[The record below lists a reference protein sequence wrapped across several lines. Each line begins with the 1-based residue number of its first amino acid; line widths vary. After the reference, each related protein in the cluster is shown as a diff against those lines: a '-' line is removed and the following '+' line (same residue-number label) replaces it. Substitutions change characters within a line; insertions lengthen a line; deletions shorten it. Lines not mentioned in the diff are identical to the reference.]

1 MINAKQLL
9 ADLQAQQKKLENDLR
24 QQTEALP
31 ELKAR
36 LEAEYA
42 AARDAGRTADTYG
55 TWRDHQV
62 TQSAVA
68 WVLAC
73 TFVRFAEDT
82 GLLPTPRLSGP
93 GDALRRARDAFG
105 EFVRQRP
112 TDHERHYLKSVF
124 DGLAEFPA
132 LTGLFGR
139 AHNPLFAIPPT
150 YEAARDLLA
159 FWQQTD
165 PDSGELRHDFS
176 DPELDTRFLGDLYQ
190 DLSEAA
196 RKRYALLQTP
206 EFVEAFILDRTLE
219 PAIRTFG
226 LDGIRLIDPTCG
238 SGHFLLGAFQRLLD
252 HWQRS
257 APGMDAR
264 ERVIKALAGVYGVD
278 LNPFAVA
285 IARFRLLVA
294 ALRASGIR
302 TLREAPG
309 WTFNVTTGD
318 SLLHGPR
325 FGEGELG
332 FEQTGIAAEY
342 RHVYAAEDHTDLH
355 RILGQRYHAVV
366 GNPPYIT
373 ASDSALNALYRERY
387 ETCHRKFSLGVPFTE
402 RFFQLAELGA
412 SVPAGFVGLI
422 TADSFMKREFG
433 KKLIE
438 EWFPRQDLTHLIH
451 TSGAYIPGHGTPTV
465 ILFGRNRKPVART
478 VRAVL
483 GIRGE
488 PSTPTNPA
496 QGLVWRSIVEL
507 TDRPGETNEYI
518 SVADMER
525 ERLGTHPWSLQG
537 GSTPDV
543 LDIVER
549 QPRKLGSITAVIG
562 VFGISAADELM
573 LAARQDFRRA
583 GIETSWIR
591 PLAVG
596 DEVRDWIN
604 SPTLCAFFP
613 YDQGKLLSI
622 ADAPEVLSWAWSTR
636 TTLGNRAT
644 FSKKTYFEEGRPW
657 WEWHQVSLDR
667 LQPPLTIIFSEV
679 ATHNHFVLDRG
690 GMVFNRTAPVIKL
703 PVGVGED
710 DHLGLLGVLNSSTA
724 CFWLRQKC
732 HNKGEGGGTRVEAG
746 NSALGNEDWKNHFA
760 FNSTRVAQFPL
771 CEYLPIDQ
779 ARLIDTLARDLHRH
793 RPAAL
798 VTQLPLARAELGA
811 HRAQAD
817 ALFARIV
824 VLQEELDWWSYRAYG
839 LLDDDLTF
847 DSEPPGIVPG
857 QRAFEIVLARRVAAG
872 EVETAWFARH
882 GSTPLTEVPTHWP
895 ADYRAL
901 VERRI
906 ALIESHPWVGLLERP
921 EYKRRWNQPG
931 WDELE
936 QAALRGWLLDRLEA
950 PRYWPEPALQRVA
963 DLAARAERDADFM
976 AVAALY
982 TGQPA
987 FDVTALVRAL
997 LADESVPA
1005 LKVLRYKP
1013 AGLRKRADWEH
1024 TWEQQRREDAIDAA
1038 VAAEHPRRDDED
1050 DAQWQARIKPEQ
1062 DRRKLAEVGRLPAPP
1077 KYTSAD
1083 FLKPAY
1089 WRLRGGLDVPKERCF
1104 TVPDPRAPGD
1114 WLYGWAGWNPAQRVR
1129 ALAGAWIDGLERSG
1143 ADPAQLLP
1151 LLVAI
1156 DEELPWVLQWHNAI
1170 DPDTDV
1176 RPGDYFRDWLAQQLN
1191 HHHWTRQTLADWQ
1204 PAAAPRRGRRS
1215 RSAS

>member
-1 MINAKQLL
+1 MINARQLL
-9 ADLQAQQKKLENDLR
+9 ADLQAQQRRLENDLR

-36 LEAEYA
+36 LQAEYK

-55 TWRDHQV
+55 VWRDHQV

-68 WVLAC
+68 WLLAC
-73 TFVRFAEDT
+73 TFVRFAEDN

-112 TDHERHYLKSVF
+112 TDHERHYLESVF

-176 DPELDTRFLGDLYQ
+176 DPGLDTRFLGDLYQ

-206 EFVEAFILDRTLE
+206 EFVEEFILDRTLE
-219 PAIRTFG
+219 PAIKTFG

-264 ERVIKALAGVYGVD
+264 ERVIKALAGVHGVD

-294 ALRASGIR
+294 ALQASGIR

-318 SLLHGPR
+318 SLLHGRR
-325 FGEGELG
+325 FDLLG
-332 FEQTGIAAEY
+332 ADDLSQRYPHA
-342 RHVYAAEDHTDLH
+342 YAAEDIDAIN

-373 ASDSALNALYRERY
+373 ASDSALNALYRKRY

-402 RFFQLAELGA
+402 RFFQLAETNGDT
-412 SVPAGFVGLI
+412 PAGYVGLI

-438 EWFPRQDLTHLIH
+438 DWFPRQDLTHLIH

-465 ILFGRNRKPVART
+465 ILFGRNRAPVAGT

-488 PSTPTNPA
+488 PSTPEDPA
-496 QGLVWRSIVEL
+496 QGLVWRSIVDL
-507 TDRPGETNEYI
+507 TDKPGEANEYI
-518 SVADMER
+518 SVSDMER
-525 ERLGTHPWSLQG
+525 ERLGNHPWSLQG
-537 GSTPDV
+537 GSTPEV
-543 LDIVER
+543 LDAINATATSRLSDHVTDIGFGAILGEDDAFMVSASRLDPRRHVKTRVLPLVE
-549 QPRKLGSITAVIG
+549 
-562 VFGISAADELM
+562 
-573 LAARQDFRRA
+573 
-583 GIETSWIR
+583 
-591 PLAVG
+591 G
-596 DEVRDWIN
+596 DIVRDWGL
-604 SPTLCAFFP
+604 SPVTEVIFP
-613 YDQGKLLSI
+613 YGPQIQLV
-622 ADAPEVLSWAWSTR
+622 PESDLGTVLWPLRTQLANRNDFGGRTYHDVGRAWWCYHQIPVDR
-636 TTLGNRAT
+636 NRI
-644 FSKKTYFEEGRPW
+644 
-657 WEWHQVSLDR
+657 
-667 LQPPLTIIFSEV
+667 PLTITFAEV

-690 GMVFNRTAPVIKL
+690 GKVFKQTAPVIKL
-703 PVGVGED
+703 PAGASED
-710 DHLGLLGVLNSSTA
+710 DHLGLLGLLNSATA
-724 CFWLRQKC
+724 CFWFQQVC
-732 HNKGEGGGTRVEAG
+732 HNKGGPGGGSTKDEKWHDFYQHAGTRVQE
-746 NSALGNEDWKNHFA
+746 
-760 FNSTRVAQFPL
+760 FPL
-771 CEYLPIDQ
+771 PELRPLELACQL
-779 ARLIDTLARDLHRH
+779 DTLARERETHF
-793 RPAAL
+793 PAAL
-798 VTQLPLARAELGA
+798 TARFPLSRAELDT

-817 ALFARIV
+817 ALFARMV
-824 VLQEELDWWSYRAYG
+824 ALQDELDWWSYRAYG
-839 LLDDDLTF
+839 LLEEDLCLPG
-847 DSEPPGIVPG
+847 DPPGIALG
-857 QRAFEIVLARRVAAG
+857 ERAFEIVLARRIAAG
-872 EVETAWFARH
+872 EVETKWFERH
-882 GSTPLTEVPTHWP
+882 GSTPITEVPADWP

-906 ALIESHPWVGLLERP
+906 ALIESHPWIGLLERP
-921 EYKRRWNQPG
+921 ECKRRWNQPG
-931 WDELE
+931 WQELE
-936 QAALRGWLLDRLEA
+936 QAALRGWLLDRLETPA
-950 PRYWPEPALQRVA
+950 WWPEPALQRIG

-987 FDVTALVRAL
+987 FDLAAL
-997 LADESVPA
+997 LRDLLDGESVPA

-1024 TWEQQRREDAIDAA
+1024 TWDQQRREDAIDAA
-1038 VAAEHPRRDDED
+1038 VAAKHPRLDGEDE
-1050 DAQWQARIKPEQ
+1050 AQWQARIKPEQ
-1062 DRRKLAEVGRLPAPP
+1062 DKRKLAEVGRLPAPP

-1104 TVPDPRAPGD
+1104 TVPDPQAPGD

-1129 ALAGAWIDGLERSG
+1129 ALAGAWIDGEERSG

-1151 LLVAI
+1151 LLIAL

-1170 DPDTDV
+1170 DPETDV

-1191 HHHWTRQTLADWQ
+1191 RHHWTRQTLAEWQ
-1204 PAAAPRRGRRS
+1204 PPAAARRGRRP
-1215 RSAS
+1215 RAAS

>member
-36 LEAEYA
+36 LQAEYT
-42 AARDAGRTADTYG
+42 AARDAGRTADTFG

-68 WVLAC
+68 WLLAC
-73 TFVRFAEDT
+73 TFVRFAEDN

-93 GDALRRARDAFG
+93 GDALRRARDAYS
-105 EFVRQRP
+105 EFVRRNP
-112 TDHERHYLKSVF
+112 TENQRHYLESVF

-190 DLSEAA
+190 HLSEAA

-206 EFVEAFILDRTLE
+206 EFVEEFILDRTLE

-264 ERVIKALAGVYGVD
+264 ERVIKALSGVYGVD

-294 ALRASGIR
+294 ALQASGIR

-309 WTFNVTTGD
+309 WAFNLTTGD

-325 FGEGELG
+325 LGEGELG

-342 RHVYAAEDHTDLH
+342 AHVYAAEDHAELH

-387 ETCHRKFSLGVPFTE
+387 QTCHRKFSLGVPFTE
-402 RFFQLAELGA
+402 RFFQLAETNGDT
-412 SVPAGFVGLI
+412 PAGFVGLI

-438 EWFPRQDLTHLIH
+438 DWFPRQDLTHLIH

-465 ILFGRNRKPVART
+465 ILFGRNRAPVADT

-488 PSTPTNPA
+488 PSTPADPA
-496 QGLVWRSIVEL
+496 HGLVWRSIVEL
-507 TDRPGETNEYI
+507 TDRPGESNEYI
-518 SVADMER
+518 SVSDMER
-525 ERLGTHPWSLQG
+525 DRLGKHPWSLQG
-537 GSTPDV
+537 GSTPEV
-543 LDIVER
+543 LDAINGAATSKLADRVTDTGFGAILGEDDAFMVSESRSDPRRQVGTRVLPLVE
-549 QPRKLGSITAVIG
+549 
-562 VFGISAADELM
+562 
-573 LAARQDFRRA
+573 
-583 GIETSWIR
+583 
-591 PLAVG
+591 G
-596 DEVRDWIN
+596 DIVRDWGL
-604 SPTLCAFFP
+604 SPVTEVIFP
-613 YDQGKLLSI
+613 YDPQIQLV
-622 ADAPEVLSWAWSTR
+622 PESD
-636 TTLGNRAT
+636 LGNVLWPLRTQLANRNDFGGRTYQDAGRAYW
-644 FSKKTYFEEGRPW
+644 SY
-657 WEWHQVSLDR
+657 HQIPVDR
-667 LQPPLTIIFSEV
+667 NRIPLTITFAFV

-690 GMVFNRTAPVIKL
+690 GKVFNRSAPVIKL
-703 PVGVGED
+703 PAGASED
-710 DHLGLLGVLNSSTA
+710 DHLGLLGLLNSATA
-724 CFWLRQKC
+724 CFWMQQVF
-732 HNKGEGGGTRVEAG
+732 HNKGGPGGG
-746 NSALGNEDWKNHFA
+746 
-760 FNSTRVAQFPL
+760 STKDEKWHDFYEHSGTQLSNFPL
-771 CEYLPIDQ
+771 TRERPLEL
-779 ARLIDTLARDLHRH
+779 ARLLDTLARERESLL
-793 RPAAL
+793 PAAL
-798 VTQLPLARAELGA
+798 ATGLPLSRADLDAR
-811 HRAQAD
+811 RAQAD
-817 ALFARIV
+817 ALFARMV
-824 VLQEELDWWSYRAYG
+824 ALQDELDWWSYRAYG
-839 LLDDDLTF
+839 LLNDDLTF
-847 DSEPPGIVPG
+847 VGEPPGIVPG
-857 QRAFEIVLARRVAAG
+857 QRAFEIVLARRIAGG
-872 EVETAWFARH
+872 EVETKWFERH
-882 GSTPLTEVPTHWP
+882 GSTPITEVP
-895 ADYRAL
+895 ADWTAEYRAL

-906 ALIESHPWVGLLERP
+906 ALIESHPWIGLLERP

-936 QAALRGWLLDRLEA
+936 QAALHGWLLDRLEA

-987 FDVTALVRAL
+987 FEVTALVRAL

-1089 WRLRGGLDVPKERCF
+1089 WRLRGGLDVPRERCF
-1104 TVPDPRAPGD
+1104 TVPDPQAPGD

-1191 HHHWTRQTLADWQ
+1191 HHHWTRQTLAEWQ
-1204 PAAAPRRGRRS
+1204 PPTPPRRARRRS
-1215 RSAS
+1215 AG

>member
-1 MINAKQLL
+1 MINARQLL
-9 ADLQAQQKKLENDLR
+9 ADLQAQQRRLENDLR

-31 ELKAR
+31 ELKQR
-36 LEAEYA
+36 LQAEYK
-42 AARDAGRTADTYG
+42 AARDAGRTADTFNV
-55 TWRDHQV
+55 WRDHQV

-112 TDHERHYLKSVF
+112 TDHERHYLESVF

-150 YEAARDLLA
+150 FEAARDLLA

-165 PDSGELRHDFS
+165 PDTGALRHDFS

-206 EFVEAFILDRTLE
+206 EFVEEFILDRTLE

-226 LDGIRLIDPTCG
+226 LEGIRLIDPTCG
-238 SGHFLLGAFQRLLD
+238 SGHFLLGAFQRLLG

-264 ERVIKALAGVYGVD
+264 ERVIRALAGVYGVD

-294 ALRASGIR
+294 ALQASGIR

-309 WTFNVTTGD
+309 WAFNLTTGD
-318 SLLHGPR
+318 SLLHGRR
-325 FGEGELG
+325 FDLLG
-332 FEQTGIAAEY
+332 ADDLSQRYPHA
-342 RHVYAAEDHTDLH
+342 YAAEDIDAIN

-402 RFFQLAELGA
+402 RFFQLAETNGDA
-412 SVPAGFVGLI
+412 PAGYVGLI

-438 EWFPRQDLTHLIH
+438 DWFPRQDLTHLIH

-465 ILFGRNRKPVART
+465 ILLGRNRAPVAGT

-488 PSTPTNPA
+488 PSTPEDPA

-507 TDRPGETNEYI
+507 TDRPGASNDYI
-518 SVADMER
+518 SVSDMDR
-525 ERLGTHPWSLQG
+525 DRLGKHPWSLQG
-537 GSTPDV
+537 GDAPAI
-543 LDIVER
+543 LDALIRTSVMTLE
-549 QPRKLGSITAVIG
+549 KVVDSVGITAFTLEDDAYLLDG
-562 VFGISAADELM
+562 SY
-573 LAARQDFRRA
+573 LARRA
-583 GIETSWIR
+583 ISEKESR
-591 PLAVG
+591 PLVEG
-596 DEVRDWIN
+596 DRLRDW
-604 SPTLCAFFP
+604 SFSTSTLTLFP
-613 YDQGKLLSI
+613 YDSSLNHAPPVGATFQHFWPFRSNLSSNKMFGGRTKVECGLHWTEFGRLTAGKL
-622 ADAPEVLSWAWSTR
+622 R
-636 TTLGNRAT
+636 T
-644 FSKKTYFEEGRPW
+644 
-657 WEWHQVSLDR
+657 
-667 LQPPLTIIFSEV
+667 PLTITFAEV

-690 GMVFNRTAPVIKL
+690 GKVFNRTAPVIKL
-703 PVGVGED
+703 SAGASED
-710 DHLGLLGVLNSSTA
+710 DHLGLLGLLNSSTA
-724 CFWLRQKC
+724 CFWLKQVC
-732 HNKGEGGGTRVEAG
+732 HNKGSTVDARGARQTTVEFENFYQLA
-746 NSALGNEDWKNHFA
+746 
-760 FNSTRVAQFPL
+760 STRVQEFPL
-771 CEYLPIDQ
+771 VEPRPLELTRQ
-779 ARLIDTLARDLHRH
+779 LETLGSERESHL
-793 RPAAL
+793 PAAL
-798 VTQLPLARAELGA
+798 TARLPLSRAELDA

-817 ALFARIV
+817 ALFARMV
-824 VLQEELDWWSYRAYG
+824 ALQDELDWWSYRAYG

-847 DSEPPGIVPG
+847 AGEPPGIAPG
-857 QRAFEIVLARRVAAG
+857 ERAFEIVLARRIAAG
-872 EVETAWFARH
+872 EIETRWFERH
-882 GSTPLTEVPTHWP
+882 GSTPITEVPSHWP

-906 ALIESHPWVGLLERP
+906 ALIESHPWIGLLERP

-931 WDELE
+931 WRELE
-936 QAALRGWLLDRLEA
+936 QAALRGWLLDRLET
-950 PRYWPEPALQRVA
+950 PRYWPEPALQRIGE
-963 DLAARAERDADFM
+963 LAARAERDADFM

-987 FDVTALVRAL
+987 FDLAAL
-997 LADESVPA
+997 LRDLLDAESVPA
-1005 LKVLRYKP
+1005 LNVLRYKP

-1024 TWEQQRREDAIDAA
+1024 TWDQQRREDAIDAA
-1038 VAAEHPRRDDED
+1038 VAAEHPRRDGEDE
-1050 DAQWQARIKPEQ
+1050 AQWQARIKPEQ
-1062 DRRKLAEVGRLPAPP
+1062 ARRKLAEIGRLPAPP

-1104 TVPDPRAPGD
+1104 TVPDPQAPGD

-1129 ALAGAWIDGLERSG
+1129 ALAGAWIDGEERSG

-1156 DEELPWVLQWHNAI
+1156 DEELPWVLQWHNDI

-1191 HHHWTRQTLADWQ
+1191 RHHWTRQTLAEWQ
-1204 PAAAPRRGRRS
+1204 PPAAPRRGRRAPS
-1215 RSAS
+1215 TS

>member
-1 MINAKQLL
+1 MINARQLL
-9 ADLQAQQKKLENDLR
+9 ADLQAQQRRLENDLR

-31 ELKAR
+31 ELKQR
-36 LEAEYA
+36 LQAEYEA
-42 AARDAGRTADTYG
+42 ALDAGRTADTYG
-55 TWRDHQV
+55 IWRDHQV

-112 TDHERHYLKSVF
+112 TDHERHYLESVF

-165 PDSGELRHDFS
+165 PDTGALRHDFS
-176 DPELDTRFLGDLYQ
+176 DPDLDTRFLGDLYQ

-206 EFVEAFILDRTLE
+206 EFVEEFILDRTLE
-219 PAIRTFG
+219 PAIKAFG

-294 ALRASGIR
+294 AMQASGIR

-309 WTFNVTTGD
+309 WAFNLTAGD
-318 SLLHGPR
+318 SLLHGRR
-325 FGEGELG
+325 FDLLG
-332 FEQTGIAAEY
+332 ADDLAQRYPHA
-342 RHVYAAEDHTDLH
+342 YAAEDLDEVN

-373 ASDSALNALYRERY
+373 ASDSALNQLYRERY

-402 RFFQLAELGA
+402 RFFQLAETNGDA
-412 SVPAGFVGLI
+412 PAGYVGLI

-438 EWFPRQDLTHLIH
+438 DWFPRQDLTHLIH

-465 ILFGRNRKPVART
+465 ILFGRNRAPVAST

-488 PSTPTNPA
+488 PSTPEDPA

-507 TDRPGETNEYI
+507 TDRPGASNEYI

-525 ERLGTHPWSLQG
+525 ERLGKHPWSLQG
-537 GSTPDV
+537 GSTPGV
-543 LDIVER
+543 LLAIDENCAAR
-549 QPRKLGSITAVIG
+549 LSSISKSIG
-562 VFGISAADELM
+562 VSALTGEDDVFVVPNHIWRRSFTELEHRAFVEGDVIRDWNIASE
-573 LAARQDFRRA
+573 LAALFPLDLEVVESAPSFFQHVWNYRALLRTNIFFSRTREERGLRWWDFTYWSEEKLA
-583 GIETSWIR
+583 GS
-591 PLAVG
+591 
-596 DEVRDWIN
+596 
-604 SPTLCAFFP
+604 
-613 YDQGKLLSI
+613 SI
-622 ADAPEVLSWAWSTR
+622 AFA
-636 TTLGNRAT
+636 
-644 FSKKTYFEEGRPW
+644 
-657 WEWHQVSLDR
+657 
-667 LQPPLTIIFSEV
+667 EV

-690 GMVFNRTAPVIKL
+690 GKVFNRTAPVIKL
-703 PVGVGED
+703 PAGASED
-710 DHLGLLGVLNSSTA
+710 DHLGLLGLLNSSTA
-724 CFWLRQKC
+724 CFWLRQNC
-732 HNKGEGGGTRVEAG
+732 FGKGGDHVGTDGARVVKTAWE
-746 NSALGNEDWKNHFA
+746 ERFA
-760 FNSTRVAQFPL
+760 FNATRIEEFPIL
-771 CEYLPIDQ
+771 EQRPLELTRQ
-779 ARLIDTLARDLHRH
+779 LDTLARERETHL
-793 RPAAL
+793 PAAL
-798 VTQLPLARAELGA
+798 TARLPLSRAELDA

-817 ALFARIV
+817 ALFARMV
-824 VLQEELDWWSYRAYG
+824 ALQDELDWWSYRAYG
-839 LLDDDLTF
+839 LLDADLTF
-847 DSEPPGIVPG
+847 ASEPPGIVPG
-857 QRAFEIVLARRVAAG
+857 QRAFEIVLARRLKAG
-872 EVETAWFARH
+872 EVETKWFERH
-882 GSTPLTEVPTHWP
+882 GSTPISESPADWP

-906 ALIESHPWVGLLERP
+906 ALIESHPWIGLLERP
-921 EYKRRWNQPG
+921 EYKRRWNQSG
-931 WDELE
+931 WRELE
-936 QAALRGWLLDRLEA
+936 QAALRGWLLDRLET
-950 PRYWPEPALQRVA
+950 PRYWPEPALQRIG

-976 AVAALY
+976 AVAALL

-987 FDVTALVRAL
+987 FDLAAL
-997 LADESVPA
+997 LRDLLDAESVPA

-1024 TWEQQRREDAIDAA
+1024 TWDQQRREDAIDAA
-1038 VAAEHPRRDDED
+1038 VAAEHPRLDGEDE
-1050 DAQWQARIKPEQ
+1050 AQWQARIKPEQ
-1062 DRRKLAEVGRLPAPP
+1062 DQRRLAEVGRLPAPP

-1083 FLKPAY
+1083 FLKPVY

-1104 TVPDPRAPGD
+1104 TVPDPQAPGD

-1129 ALAGAWIDGLERSG
+1129 ALAGAWIDGEERSG

-1151 LLVAI
+1151 LLIAL

-1191 HHHWTRQTLADWQ
+1191 RHHWTRQTLAEWQ
-1204 PAAAPRRGRRS
+1204 PPAAARRGRPPRA
-1215 RSAS
+1215 AS

>member
-1 MINAKQLL
+1 VINARQLL
-9 ADLQAQQKKLENDLR
+9 ADLQAQQRRLENDLR

-36 LEAEYA
+36 LEAEYK

-112 TDHERHYLKSVF
+112 TDHERHYLESVF

-150 YEAARDLLA
+150 FEAARDLIA

-165 PDSGELRHDFS
+165 PDTGALRHDFS

-206 EFVEAFILDRTLE
+206 EFVEEFILDRTLE

-294 ALRASGIR
+294 ALQASGIR

-309 WTFNVTTGD
+309 WAFNLTTGD
-318 SLLHGPR
+318 SLLHGRR
-325 FGEGELG
+325 FDLLG
-332 FEQTGIAAEY
+332 ADDLSNRYPHA
-342 RHVYAAEDHTDLH
+342 YAAEDIEAIN

-387 ETCHRKFSLGVPFTE
+387 ETCHRQFSLGVPFTE
-402 RFFQLAELGA
+402 RFFQLAEPSGDA
-412 SVPAGFVGLI
+412 PAGYVGLI

-438 EWFPRQDLTHLIH
+438 DWFPRQDLTHLIH

-465 ILFGRNRKPVART
+465 ILFGRNRSPVAAT

-488 PSTPTNPA
+488 PSTPDDPA

-507 TDRPGETNEYI
+507 SDRPGASNEYI

-525 ERLGTHPWSLQG
+525 ERLGQHPWSLQG
-537 GSTPDV
+537 GNAPDV
-543 LDIVER
+543 LQAINGSKKIGLEDVATEIGFGAVTREDDAYLLSLPVARRIGIDAGHLRPLVAGDEIRDWLINDPTISLWPYSSETLDAEADDATVQFLWRFRPQLSSRVAYGHSQLER
-549 QPRKLGSITAVIG
+549 GLAWFEYSMFFKERYRRPLSIT
-562 VFGISAADELM
+562 F
-573 LAARQDFRRA
+573 
-583 GIETSWIR
+583 
-591 PLAVG
+591 
-596 DEVRDWIN
+596 
-604 SPTLCAFFP
+604 AF
-613 YDQGKLLSI
+613 
-622 ADAPEVLSWAWSTR
+622 
-636 TTLGNRAT
+636 
-644 FSKKTYFEEGRPW
+644 
-657 WEWHQVSLDR
+657 
-667 LQPPLTIIFSEV
+667 V

-690 GMVFNRTAPVIKL
+690 GKVFKQSAPVIKL
-703 PVGVGED
+703 PAGASED
-710 DHLGLLGVLNSSTA
+710 DHLGLLGLLNSATA
-724 CFWLRQKC
+724 CFWMKQVF
-732 HNKGEGGGTRVEAG
+732 HNKGSTVDARGARQTTVEFENFYEHTGTG
-746 NSALGNEDWKNHFA
+746 LLS
-760 FNSTRVAQFPL
+760 FPL
-771 CEYLPIDQ
+771 PEKRPTHLS
-779 ARLIDTLARDLHRH
+779 RLLDTLARERESHL
-793 RPAAL
+793 PAAL
-798 VTQLPLARAELGA
+798 AARLPLSRAQLDA

-824 VLQEELDWWSYRAYG
+824 ALQDELDWWSYRAYG

-847 DSEPPGIVPG
+847 ASEPPGIIPG
-857 QRAFEIVLARRVAAG
+857 QRAFEIVLARRIAAG
-872 EVETAWFARH
+872 EVESRWFERH
-882 GSTPLTEVPTHWP
+882 GSTPITEVPSHWP

-906 ALIESHPWVGLLERP
+906 ALIGSHPWIGLLERP
-921 EYKRRWNQPG
+921 EYKRRWNQPV
-931 WDELE
+931 WAELE
-936 QAALRGWLLDRLEA
+936 QAALRSWLLDRLET
-950 PRYWPEPALQRVA
+950 PRYWPEPALQRIGE
-963 DLAARAERDADFM
+963 LAARAERDADFM
-976 AVAALY
+976 AVAALL

-987 FDVTALVRAL
+987 FDLAAL
-997 LADESVPA
+997 LRDLLDGESVPA

-1024 TWEQQRREDAIDAA
+1024 TWDQQRREDAIDAA

-1050 DAQWQARIKPEQ
+1050 EAQWQARIEPEQ
-1062 DRRKLAEVGRLPAPP
+1062 AKRKQAEIGRLPAPP

-1083 FLKPAY
+1083 FLKPVY

-1104 TVPDPRAPGD
+1104 TVPDPQAPGD

-1129 ALAGAWIDGLERSG
+1129 ALAGAWIDGEERSG

-1151 LLVAI
+1151 LLIAL

-1191 HHHWTRQTLADWQ
+1191 RHHWTRQTLAEWQ
-1204 PAAAPRRGRRS
+1204 PPATARRGRRP
-1215 RSAS
+1215 RAAS

>member
-1 MINAKQLL
+1 MINARQLL
-9 ADLQAQQKKLENDLR
+9 TDLQSQQKKLENDLR
-24 QQTEALP
+24 QQIENLP
-31 ELKAR
+31 ELKDR
-36 LEAEYA
+36 LQAEYTN
-42 AARDAGRTADTYG
+42 ARDAGRTADTWG
-55 TWRDHQV
+55 TWRDQQV

-73 TFVRFAEDT
+73 TFVRFSEDT

-112 TDHERHYLKSVF
+112 TDHERHYLEAVF

-139 AHNPLFAIPPT
+139 AHNPLFAMPPS

-165 PDSGELRHDFS
+165 PDSGALRHDFS
-176 DPELDTRFLGDLYQ
+176 DPDLDTRFLGDLYQ

-206 EFVEAFILDRTLE
+206 EFVEEFILDRTLE

-238 SGHFLLGAFQRLLD
+238 SGHFVLGAFQRLLD

-257 APGMDAR
+257 APGLDAR
-264 ERVIKALAGVYGVD
+264 ERVMKALEGVYGVD

-294 ALRASGIR
+294 ALQASGIR

-309 WTFNVTTGD
+309 WAFNLTTGD
-318 SLLHGPR
+318 SLLHGRR
-325 FGEGELG
+325 FDLLG
-332 FEQTGIAAEY
+332 ADDLSQRYPHA
-342 RHVYAAEDHTDLH
+342 YAAEDLDEVN

-402 RFFQLAELGA
+402 RFFQLAEPDGDA
-412 SVPAGFVGLI
+412 PAGYVGLI

-438 EWFPRQDLTHLIH
+438 DWFPRQDLTHLIH

-465 ILFGRNRKPVART
+465 ILFGRNRAPVAAT

-488 PSTPTNPA
+488 PSAPADPA

-507 TDRPGETNEYI
+507 TDRPSASNDYI
-518 SVADMER
+518 SVSDMER
-525 ERLGTHPWSLQG
+525 ARLGKHPWSLQG
-537 GSTPDV
+537 GAAPSVLQCIDAASTSKLAKHVAEIGFMAITGEDEAY
-543 LDIVER
+543 L
-549 QPRKLGSITAVIG
+549 LGSSWKPCRKKA
-562 VFGISAADELM
+562 FG
-573 LAARQDFRRA
+573 
-583 GIETSWIR
+583 T
-591 PLAVG
+591 G
-596 DEVRDWIN
+596 DVVRDWNVLAAESIR
-604 SPTLCAFFP
+604 FP
-613 YDQGKLLSI
+613 YREEAKAVEFDYDEFKAGLPHYWRFRTNLKNRLMFGKL
-622 ADAPEVLSWAWSTR
+622 PEESGLHWAEYR
-636 TTLGNRAT
+636 FFAT
-644 FSKKTYFEEGRPW
+644 ERY
-657 WEWHQVSLDR
+657 VSQFLI
-667 LQPPLTIIFSEV
+667 TFAEV

-690 GMVFNRTAPVIKL
+690 GKVFKQTAPVIKL
-703 PVGVGED
+703 PAEASED
-710 DHLGLLGVLNSSTA
+710 EHLGLLGLLNSATA
-724 CFWLRQKC
+724 CFWLKQVC
-732 HNKGEGGGTRVEAG
+732 HNKGSTVDARGARQTTVEFENFYQLA
-746 NSALGNEDWKNHFA
+746 
-760 FNSTRVAQFPL
+760 STRVQEFPL
-771 CEYLPIDQ
+771 PNERPLALTRQ
-779 ARLIDTLARDLHRH
+779 LDTLVRERESHL
-793 RPAAL
+793 PAAL
-798 VTQLPLARAELGA
+798 IMQLPLSRAELDA

-817 ALFARIV
+817 TLSARMVAL
-824 VLQEELDWWSYRAYG
+824 QDELDWWSYRAYG

-847 DSEPPGIVPG
+847 SGEPPDIALGE
-857 QRAFEIVLARRVAAG
+857 RAFEIVLARRIAAG
-872 EVETAWFARH
+872 EVETQWFERH
-882 GSTPLTEVPTHWP
+882 GTTPITELPAHWP

-906 ALIESHPWVGLLERP
+906 ALVESHPWIGLLERP

-931 WDELE
+931 WSELE
-936 QAALRGWLLDRLEA
+936 QDALRGWLLDRLETPA
-950 PRYWPEPALQRVA
+950 YWPELALQRIGE
-963 DLAARAERDADFM
+963 LAARAERDADFM

-987 FDVTALVRAL
+987 FDVAALLRDL

-1013 AGLRKRADWEH
+1013 PGLRKRADWEH
-1024 TWEQQRREDAIDAA
+1024 TWDQQRREDAIDAA
-1038 VAAEHPRRDDED
+1038 VGAEHPREEGEDEV
-1050 DAQWQARIKPEQ
+1050 QWQARIKPEQ
-1062 DRRKLAEVGRLPAPP
+1062 DRRKLEEIGRLPAPP
-1077 KYTSAD
+1077 KYISAD
-1083 FLKPAY
+1083 FLKSTY

-1104 TVPDPRAPGD
+1104 SVPDPQAPGD

-1129 ALAGAWIDGLERSG
+1129 ALAGAWIDGIEHSG
-1143 ADPAQLLP
+1143 ADPAQLLS
-1151 LLVAI
+1151 LLVAL
-1156 DEELPWVLQWHNAI
+1156 DEELPWVLQWHNAL
-1170 DPDTDV
+1170 DPDSDV
-1176 RPGDYFRDWLAQQLN
+1176 RSGDYFQQWLHEQLN
-1191 HHHWTRQTLADWQ
+1191 RHHWTRQTLADWQ
-1204 PAAAPRRGRRS
+1204 PPVAARRGRRPQA
-1215 RSAS
+1215 AS

>member
-1 MINAKQLL
+1 MINARQLL
-9 ADLQAQQKKLENDLR
+9 TDLQAQQKKLENDLR
-24 QQTEALP
+24 QQAEALP

-36 LEAEYA
+36 LEAEYK
-42 AARDAGRTADTYG
+42 AARDAGRTADTFNI
-55 TWRDHQV
+55 WREHQV

-112 TDHERHYLKSVF
+112 TDHERHYLESVF

-139 AHNPLFAIPPT
+139 AHNPLFAMPPSF
-150 YEAARDLLA
+150 EAARDLLA

-165 PDSGELRHDFS
+165 PDTGALRHDFS
-176 DPELDTRFLGDLYQ
+176 DPDLDTRFLGDLYQ

-206 EFVEAFILDRTLE
+206 EFVEEFILDRTLE
-219 PAIRTFG
+219 PAIRSFG

-238 SGHFLLGAFQRLLD
+238 SGHFLLGAFQRLLA

-257 APGMDAR
+257 APGLDAR

-294 ALRASGIR
+294 ALQASGIR

-318 SLLHGPR
+318 SLLHGRR
-325 FGEGELG
+325 FDLLG
-332 FEQTGIAAEY
+332 ADDLAQRYPHA
-342 RHVYAAEDHTDLH
+342 YAAEDIDAIN

-402 RFFQLAELGA
+402 RFFQLAETNGDT
-412 SVPAGFVGLI
+412 PAGYVGLI

-433 KKLIE
+433 KHLIE
-438 EWFPRQDLTHLIH
+438 DWFPRQDLTHLIH

-465 ILFGRNRKPVART
+465 ILLGRNRAPVAST

-488 PSTPTNPA
+488 PSTPEDPA

-507 TDRPGETNEYI
+507 TDRPGASNEYI
-518 SVADMER
+518 SVTDMDR
-525 ERLGTHPWSLQG
+525 ARLGTHPWSLQG
-537 GSTPDV
+537 G
-543 LDIVER
+543 
-549 QPRKLGSITAVIG
+549 G
-562 VFGISAADELM
+562 
-573 LAARQDFRRA
+573 
-583 GIETSWIR
+583 
-591 PLAVG
+591 
-596 DEVRDWIN
+596 
-604 SPTLCAFFP
+604 
-613 YDQGKLLSI
+613 
-622 ADAPEVLSWAWSTR
+622 APEVLAAIEATANAKLSASIDVIGR
-636 TTLGNRAT
+636 TTHTGEDDVFYMPPHMAQRFPSAHQFVDLVVGEDIRDWLIQPKDVALLPYDIETAEHLSELPLEVAIHMWFYRASLKNRRDFGQFIEERGLAWHEHSMFFPERFRRKLGIA
-644 FSKKTYFEEGRPW
+644 FAF
-657 WEWHQVSLDR
+657 
-667 LQPPLTIIFSEV
+667 V

-690 GMVFNRTAPVIKL
+690 GKVFKQTAPVIKL
-703 PVGVGED
+703 PAGASED
-710 DHLGLLGVLNSSTA
+710 EHLGLLGLLNSATA
-724 CFWLRQKC
+724 CFWMKQRFF
-732 HNKGEGGGTRVEAG
+732 NKGDSTDSKGARVTGDPAFDTYEFSGTGVGGLPLAEA
-746 NSALGNEDWKNHFA
+746 
-760 FNSTRVAQFPL
+760 RPL
-771 CEYLPIDQ
+771 EL
-779 ARLIDTLARDLHRH
+779 ARQLDTLARERESHL
-793 RPAAL
+793 PASLTAR
-798 VTQLPLARAELGA
+798 LPLSRAELDA
-811 HRAQAD
+811 QRAQAD
-817 ALFARIV
+817 ALFARMV
-824 VLQEELDWWSYRAYG
+824 ALQDELDWWSYRAYG
-839 LLDDDLTF
+839 LLDHELTSA
-847 DSEPPGIVPG
+847 SEPPGIVPG
-857 QRAFEIVLARRVAAG
+857 QRAFEIVLARRIAAG
-872 EVETAWFARH
+872 ETESTWFARH
-882 GSTPLTEVPTHWP
+882 GSTPITEAPADWP

-906 ALIESHPWVGLLERP
+906 ALIESHPWISLLERP

-931 WDELE
+931 WHELE
-936 QAALRGWLLDRLEA
+936 QAALRGWLLDRLETPA
-950 PRYWPEPALQRVA
+950 YWPEPALQRVA
-963 DLAARAERDADFM
+963 DLADHAGRDADFM

-987 FDVTALVRAL
+987 FDLTALLREL

-1024 TWEQQRREDAIDAA
+1024 TWDQQRREDAIDAA
-1038 VAAEHPRRDDED
+1038 VAAEHPRYDGEDE
-1050 DAQWQARIKPEQ
+1050 AQWQARIKPEQ
-1062 DRRKLAEVGRLPAPP
+1062 DQRKLAEIGRLPAPP

-1083 FLKPAY
+1083 FLKPGY

-1104 TVPDPRAPGD
+1104 TVPDPQSPGD

-1129 ALAGAWIDGLERSG
+1129 ALAGAWIDGEERSG

-1151 LLVAI
+1151 LLIAL

-1176 RPGDYFRDWLAQQLN
+1176 RPGDYFQSWLTDQLN
-1191 HHHWTRQTLADWQ
+1191 RHRWTRQTLAEWR
-1204 PAAAPRRGRRS
+1204 PAATARRGRRP
-1215 RSAS
+1215 RA

>member
-1 MINAKQLL
+1 VINAKQLL

-42 AARDAGRTADTYG
+42 AAREAGRTADTYG

-112 TDHERHYLKSVF
+112 TDHERHYLESVF

-165 PDSGELRHDFS
+165 PDSGQLRHDFS

-219 PAIRTFG
+219 PAIRTIG

-325 FGEGELG
+325 FDLLG
-332 FEQTGIAAEY
+332 ADDLSQRYPHA
-342 RHVYAAEDHTDLH
+342 YAAEDIDAIN

-402 RFFQLAELGA
+402 RFFQLAETNGDT
-412 SVPAGFVGLI
+412 PAGFVGLI

-438 EWFPRQDLTHLIH
+438 DWFPRQDLTHLIH

-465 ILFGRNRKPVART
+465 ILFGRNRAPVADT

-488 PSTPTNPA
+488 PSTPADPA

-507 TDRPGETNEYI
+507 TDRPGESNEYI
-518 SVADMER
+518 SVSDMER
-525 ERLGTHPWSLQG
+525 DRLGKHPWSLQG
-537 GSTPDV
+537 GSTPEV
-543 LDIVER
+543 LDAINGAATTKLSDHVTDTGFGAILGEDDAFMVSESRSDRRRQVGTRVLPLVE
-549 QPRKLGSITAVIG
+549 
-562 VFGISAADELM
+562 
-573 LAARQDFRRA
+573 
-583 GIETSWIR
+583 
-591 PLAVG
+591 G
-596 DEVRDWIN
+596 DIVRDWGL
-604 SPTLCAFFP
+604 SPVTEVIFP
-613 YDQGKLLSI
+613 YDLHIELV
-622 ADAPEVLSWAWSTR
+622 PESD
-636 TTLGNRAT
+636 LGNVLWPLRTQLANRND
-644 FSKKTYFEEGRPW
+644 FGGRTYQDAGRPYW
-657 WEWHQVSLDR
+657 SYHQIPVDR
-667 LQPPLTIIFSEV
+667 NRIALTITFAEV

-690 GMVFNRTAPVIKL
+690 GKVFNRTAPVIKL
-703 PVGVGED
+703 PAGASED
-710 DHLGLLGVLNSSTA
+710 DHLGLVGLLNCSVGL
-724 CFWLRQKC
+724 FWLRQSC
-732 HNKGEGGGTRVEAG
+732 HNKGDSTDSEGARVTGDPAFDTYQFAG
-746 NSALGNEDWKNHFA
+746 S
-760 FNSTRVAQFPL
+760 RVAQFPL
-771 CEYLPIDQ
+771 TEQRPLELSRKLD
-779 ARLIDTLARDLHRH
+779 ALARERECHL
-793 RPAAL
+793 PAAL
-798 VTQLPLARAELGA
+798 AAGFPLSRAELNG
-811 HRAQAD
+811 HHAQAD
-817 ALFARIV
+817 ALFAQMV
-824 VLQEELDWWSYRAYG
+824 ALQDELDWWSYCAYG
-839 LLDDDLTF
+839 LLDGDLTF
-847 DSEPPGIVPG
+847 GSEPPGIVPG

-1104 TVPDPRAPGD
+1104 TVPDLRAPGD

-1191 HHHWTRQTLADWQ
+1191 HHHWTRQTLAEWQ
-1204 PAAAPRRGRRS
+1204 PPAAPRRGWRA
-1215 RSAS
+1215 RSAG

>member
-1 MINAKQLL
+1 MINARQLL
-9 ADLQAQQKKLENDLR
+9 TDLQSQQKKLENDLR
-24 QQTEALP
+24 QQIENLP
-31 ELKAR
+31 ELKDR
-36 LEAEYA
+36 LQAEYTN
-42 AARDAGRTADTYG
+42 ARDAGRTADTWG
-55 TWRDHQV
+55 TWRDQQV

-73 TFVRFAEDT
+73 TFVRFSEDT

-112 TDHERHYLKSVF
+112 TDHERHYLEAVF

-139 AHNPLFAIPPT
+139 AHNPLFAMPPS

-165 PDSGELRHDFS
+165 PDSGALRHDFS
-176 DPELDTRFLGDLYQ
+176 DPDLDTRFLGDLYQ

-206 EFVEAFILDRTLE
+206 EFVEEFILDRTLE

-238 SGHFLLGAFQRLLD
+238 SGHFVLGAFQRLLD

-257 APGMDAR
+257 APGLDAR
-264 ERVIKALAGVYGVD
+264 ERVMKALAGVYGVD

-294 ALRASGIR
+294 ALQASGIR

-309 WTFNVTTGD
+309 WAFNLTTGD
-318 SLLHGPR
+318 SLLHGRR
-325 FGEGELG
+325 FDLLG
-332 FEQTGIAAEY
+332 ADDLSQRYPHA
-342 RHVYAAEDHTDLH
+342 YAAEDLDEVN

-402 RFFQLAELGA
+402 RFFQLAEPDGDA
-412 SVPAGFVGLI
+412 PAGYVGLI

-438 EWFPRQDLTHLIH
+438 DWFPRQDLTHLIH

-465 ILFGRNRKPVART
+465 ILFGRNRAPVAAT

-488 PSTPTNPA
+488 PSAPADPA

-507 TDRPGETNEYI
+507 TDRPSASNDYI
-518 SVADMER
+518 SVSDMER
-525 ERLGTHPWSLQG
+525 ARLGKHPWSLQG
-537 GSTPDV
+537 GAAPSVLQCIDAASTSKLAKHVAEIGFMAITGEDEAY
-543 LDIVER
+543 L
-549 QPRKLGSITAVIG
+549 LGSSWKPCRKKA
-562 VFGISAADELM
+562 FG
-573 LAARQDFRRA
+573 
-583 GIETSWIR
+583 T
-591 PLAVG
+591 G
-596 DEVRDWIN
+596 DVVRDWNVLAAESIR
-604 SPTLCAFFP
+604 FP
-613 YDQGKLLSI
+613 YREEAKAVEFDYDEFKAGLPHYWRFRTNLKNRLMFGKL
-622 ADAPEVLSWAWSTR
+622 PEESGLHWAEYR
-636 TTLGNRAT
+636 FFAT
-644 FSKKTYFEEGRPW
+644 ERY
-657 WEWHQVSLDR
+657 VSQFLI
-667 LQPPLTIIFSEV
+667 TFAEV

-690 GMVFNRTAPVIKL
+690 GKVFKQTAPVIKL
-703 PVGVGED
+703 PAEASED
-710 DHLGLLGVLNSSTA
+710 EHLGLLGLLNSATA
-724 CFWLRQKC
+724 CFWLKQVC
-732 HNKGEGGGTRVEAG
+732 HNKGSTVDARGARQTTVEFENFYQLA
-746 NSALGNEDWKNHFA
+746 
-760 FNSTRVAQFPL
+760 STRVQEFPL
-771 CEYLPIDQ
+771 PNERPLALTRQ
-779 ARLIDTLARDLHRH
+779 LDTLVRERESHL
-793 RPAAL
+793 PAAL
-798 VTQLPLARAELGA
+798 IMQLPLSRAELDA

-817 ALFARIV
+817 TLSARMVAL
-824 VLQEELDWWSYRAYG
+824 QDELDWWSYRAYG

-847 DSEPPGIVPG
+847 SGEPPDIALGE
-857 QRAFEIVLARRVAAG
+857 RAFEIVLARRIAAG
-872 EVETAWFARH
+872 EVETQWFERH
-882 GSTPLTEVPTHWP
+882 GTTPITELPAHWP

-906 ALIESHPWVGLLERP
+906 ALVESHPWIGLLERP

-931 WDELE
+931 WSELE
-936 QAALRGWLLDRLEA
+936 QDALRGWLLDRLETPA
-950 PRYWPEPALQRVA
+950 YWPELALQRIGE
-963 DLAARAERDADFM
+963 LAARAERDADFM

-987 FDVTALVRAL
+987 FDVAALLRDL

-1013 AGLRKRADWEH
+1013 PGLRKRADWEH
-1024 TWEQQRREDAIDAA
+1024 TWDQQRREDAIDAA
-1038 VAAEHPRRDDED
+1038 VGAEHPREEGEDEV
-1050 DAQWQARIKPEQ
+1050 QWQARIKPEQ
-1062 DRRKLAEVGRLPAPP
+1062 DRRKLEEIGRLPAPP
-1077 KYTSAD
+1077 KYISAD
-1083 FLKPAY
+1083 FLKSTY

-1104 TVPDPRAPGD
+1104 SVPDPQAPGD

-1129 ALAGAWIDGLERSG
+1129 ALAGAWIDGIEHSG
-1143 ADPAQLLP
+1143 ADPAQLLS
-1151 LLVAI
+1151 LLVAL

-1170 DPDTDV
+1170 DPDSDV
-1176 RPGDYFRDWLAQQLN
+1176 RSGDYFQQWLHEQLN
-1191 HHHWTRQTLADWQ
+1191 RHHWTRQTLADWQ
-1204 PAAAPRRGRRS
+1204 PPVAARRGRRPQA
-1215 RSAS
+1215 AS

>member
-1 MINAKQLL
+1 VINAKQLL
-9 ADLQAQQKKLENDLR
+9 ADLQAQQRKLENDLR
-24 QQTEALP
+24 QQIDDLP
-31 ELKAR
+31 ELKQR
-36 LEAEYA
+36 LQAEYT
-42 AARDAGRTADTYG
+42 AARNAGRTADTYG

-112 TDHERHYLKSVF
+112 TDHERHYLESVF

-139 AHNPLFAIPPT
+139 AHNPLFAMPPSF
-150 YEAARDLLA
+150 EAARDLFA

-165 PDSGELRHDFS
+165 PDSGALRHDFS
-176 DPELDTRFLGDLYQ
+176 DTGLDTRFLGDLYQ
-190 DLSEAA
+190 HLSEAA

-206 EFVEAFILDRTLE
+206 EFVEEFILDRTLE

-238 SGHFLLGAFQRLLD
+238 SGHFLLGAFQRLLA

-257 APGMDAR
+257 APGLDAR
-264 ERVIKALAGVYGVD
+264 EHVIKALASVYGVD

-294 ALRASGIR
+294 AMQASGIR

-318 SLLHGPR
+318 SLLHGCR
-325 FGEGELG
+325 FDLLG
-332 FEQTGIAAEY
+332 ADDLSQHYPHA
-342 RHVYAAEDHTDLH
+342 YAAEDIDAVNH
-355 RILGQRYHAVV
+355 ILGQRYHAVV

-373 ASDSALNALYRERY
+373 ASDSALNQLYRKRY
-387 ETCHRKFSLGVPFTE
+387 DTCHRKFSLGVPFTE
-402 RFFQLAELGA
+402 RFFQLAGA
-412 SVPAGFVGLI
+412 IGDAPAGYVGLI
-422 TADSFMKREFG
+422 TADGFMKREFG

-438 EWFPRQDLTHLIH
+438 DWFPRRDLTHLIH

-465 ILFGRNRKPVART
+465 ILFGRTREPVADT

-488 PSTPTNPA
+488 PSTPEDPA

-507 TDRPGETNEYI
+507 TDRPGASNEYI
-518 SVADMER
+518 SVSDMAR
-525 ERLGTHPWSLQG
+525 DRLGKHPWSLQG
-537 GSTPDV
+537 GSTPEV
-543 LDIVER
+543 LDAINAAATSKLSKHVTDIGFGAILGEDDAFMVSESRSDPRRQVKTRVLRLVE
-549 QPRKLGSITAVIG
+549 
-562 VFGISAADELM
+562 
-573 LAARQDFRRA
+573 
-583 GIETSWIR
+583 
-591 PLAVG
+591 G
-596 DEVRDWIN
+596 DIVRDWGL
-604 SPTLCAFFP
+604 SPVTEVIFP
-613 YDQGKLLSI
+613 YDPQIELV
-622 ADAPEVLSWAWSTR
+622 PESD
-636 TTLGNRAT
+636 LGNVLWPLRTQLANRNDFGGRTYQDAGRA
-644 FSKKTYFEEGRPW
+644 W
-657 WEWHQVSLDR
+657 WSYHQIPVDR
-667 LQPPLTIIFSEV
+667 NRIPLTITFAFV

-690 GMVFNRTAPVIKL
+690 GKVFNRSAPVIKL
-703 PVGVGED
+703 PAEASED
-710 DHLGLLGVLNSSTA
+710 DHLGLLGLLNSATA
-724 CFWLRQKC
+724 CFWMQQVF
-732 HNKGEGGGTRVEAG
+732 HNKGGPGGGSTKDEKWHDFYEHSGTQLSNFPLTRERPLELTRQLDTLAHERE
-746 NSALGNEDWKNHFA
+746 SHLPAALA
-760 FNSTRVAQFPL
+760 AQFPL
-771 CEYLPIDQ
+771 P
-779 ARLIDTLARDLHRH
+779 
-793 RPAAL
+793 
-798 VTQLPLARAELGA
+798 RAELDA

-817 ALFARIV
+817 VLFARMV
-824 VLQEELDWWSYRAYG
+824 ALQDELDWWSYRAYG
-839 LLDDDLTF
+839 LLDDDLSF
-847 DSEPPGIVPG
+847 GSEPPGIVPG
-857 QRAFEIVLARRVAAG
+857 QRAFEILLARRLEAG
-872 EVETAWFARH
+872 EVETKWFERH
-882 GSTPLTEVPTHWP
+882 GSTPITEVPADWP

-906 ALIESHPWVGLLERP
+906 ALIDSHPWIGLLERP

-931 WDELE
+931 WRELE
-936 QAALRGWLLDRLEA
+936 QAALRGWLLDRLET
-950 PRYWPEPALQRVA
+950 PHYWPEPALQRIG

-976 AVAALY
+976 AVAALL

-987 FDVTALVRAL
+987 FGLAAL
-997 LADESVPA
+997 LRDLLDAESVSA

-1013 AGLRKRADWEH
+1013 AGLRKRTDWEH
-1024 TWEQQRREDAIDAA
+1024 TWDQQRREDAIDAA

-1050 DAQWQARIKPEQ
+1050 EAQWQARIQPEQ
-1062 DRRKLAEVGRLPAPP
+1062 DRRKLDEVGRLPAPP

-1083 FLKPAY
+1083 FLKPGY

-1104 TVPDPRAPGD
+1104 TVPDPQVPGD

-1129 ALAGAWIDGLERSG
+1129 ALAGAWIDGEERSG

-1151 LLVAI
+1151 LLIAL

-1191 HHHWTRQTLADWQ
+1191 HHHWTRQTLAEWQ
-1204 PAAAPRRGRRS
+1204 PPATARRGR
-1215 RSAS
+1215 AKIAK

>member
-1 MINAKQLL
+1 MINARQLL
-9 ADLQAQQKKLENDLR
+9 ADLQAQQRRLENDLR

-36 LEAEYA
+36 LEAEYT

-112 TDHERHYLKSVF
+112 TDHERHYLESVF

-150 YEAARDLLA
+150 FEAARDLLA

-206 EFVEAFILDRTLE
+206 EFVEEFILDRTLE

-264 ERVIKALAGVYGVD
+264 VRVIKALDGVYGVD

-309 WTFNVTTGD
+309 WVFNVTTGD
-318 SLLHGPR
+318 SLLHGRR
-325 FGEGELG
+325 FDLLG
-332 FEQTGIAAEY
+332 ADDLSQRYPHA
-342 RHVYAAEDHTDLH
+342 YAAEDIDVIN

-373 ASDSALNALYRERY
+373 ASDKALNALYRERY
-387 ETCHRKFSLGVPFTE
+387 PDTCHRKFSLGVPFTE
-402 RFFQLAELGA
+402 RFFQLAEPQGDT
-412 SVPAGFVGLI
+412 PAGFVGLI

-438 EWFPRQDLTHLIH
+438 DWFPRQDLTHLIH

-465 ILFGRNRKPVART
+465 ILFGRNRAPVAGT

-488 PSTPTNPA
+488 PSTPTDPA
-496 QGLVWRSIVEL
+496 QGLVWRSVVEL
-507 TDRPGETNEYI
+507 TDRAGSSNDYV

-525 ERLGTHPWSLQG
+525 DRLNKHPWSLQG
-537 GSTPDV
+537 GATPGVLAAIDEGKTRVLADEVEEIGFTAITGEDDFFVMPRSVIARLGSGDV
-543 LDIVER
+543 VRRFVEGDGIRDWSIKSDDAVIFPGGVDRVPNSIALFSWPFRTSLSSNLYFGRRKDER
-549 QPRKLGSITAVIG
+549 QLRWFDFVYWSESKLDGRKI
-562 VFGISAADELM
+562 
-573 LAARQDFRRA
+573 
-583 GIETSWIR
+583 
-591 PLAVG
+591 
-596 DEVRDWIN
+596 
-604 SPTLCAFFP
+604 AFAF
-613 YDQGKLLSI
+613 
-622 ADAPEVLSWAWSTR
+622 
-636 TTLGNRAT
+636 
-644 FSKKTYFEEGRPW
+644 
-657 WEWHQVSLDR
+657 
-667 LQPPLTIIFSEV
+667 V
-679 ATHNHFVLDRG
+679 ATHNHFVIEDG
-690 GMVFNRTAPVIKL
+690 GSVFKQSAPVIKL
-703 PVGVGED
+703 PAGAGTDEHVGL
-710 DHLGLLGVLNSSTA
+710 LGLLNSSIA
-724 CFWLRQKC
+724 CFWFKQAC
-732 HNKGEGGGTRVEAG
+732 FNKGMGEEHWADRFEHDNTKVGALPLVETRP
-746 NSALGNEDWKNHFA
+746 LPL
-760 FNSTRVAQFPL
+760 AQRI
-771 CEYLPIDQ
+771 EKIVRERESYL
-779 ARLIDTLARDLHRH
+779 
-793 RPAAL
+793 PAAL
-798 VTQLPLARAELGA
+798 AIQLPLSRAELDA
-811 HRAQAD
+811 HRVRAD
-817 ALFARIV
+817 ALLARMV
-824 VLQEELDWWSYRAYG
+824 ALQDELDWWSYRAYR

-847 DSEPPGIVPG
+847 ASEPPGIVPG
-857 QRAFEIVLARRVAAG
+857 QRAFEIVLARRIEAG
-872 EVETAWFARH
+872 EVETKWFERH
-882 GSTPLTEVPTHWP
+882 GSTPITEIPADWP

-906 ALIESHPWVGLLERP
+906 ALIESHPWIGLLERP

-931 WDELE
+931 WHELE
-936 QAALRGWLLDRLEA
+936 QAALRGWLLDRLET
-950 PRYWPEPALQRVA
+950 PRYWPEPALHRIG

-987 FDVTALVRAL
+987 FDLAAL
-997 LADESVPA
+997 LRDLLDGESVPA

-1024 TWEQQRREDAIDAA
+1024 TWDQQRREDAIDAA
-1038 VAAEHPRRDDED
+1038 VAGKFPREKDED
-1050 DAQWQARIKPEQ
+1050 EAQWQARIKPEQ
-1062 DRRKLAEVGRLPAPP
+1062 DKRKLAEVGRLPAPP
-1077 KYTSAD
+1077 KYASAD

-1104 TVPDPRAPGD
+1104 TVPDPQAPGD

-1129 ALAGAWIDGLERSG
+1129 ALAGAWIDGEERSG

-1151 LLVAI
+1151 LLIAL

-1191 HHHWTRQTLADWQ
+1191 RHHWTRQTLAEWQ
-1204 PAAAPRRGRRS
+1204 PPATARRGRRP
-1215 RSAS
+1215 RAAS

>member
-1 MINAKQLL
+1 MINARQLL
-9 ADLQAQQKKLENDLR
+9 TDLQSQQKKLENDLR
-24 QQTEALP
+24 QQIENLP
-31 ELKAR
+31 ELKDR
-36 LEAEYA
+36 SQAEYT

-112 TDHERHYLKSVF
+112 TDHERHYLESVF

-165 PDSGELRHDFS
+165 PDTGALRHDFT

-206 EFVEAFILDRTLE
+206 EFVEEFILDRTLE
-219 PAIRTFG
+219 PAIKVFG

-257 APGMDAR
+257 APGLDAR

-309 WTFNVTTGD
+309 WQFNLTTGD
-318 SLLHGPR
+318 SLLHGRR
-325 FGEGELG
+325 FDLLG
-332 FEQTGIAAEY
+332 ADDLAQRYPHA
-342 RHVYAAEDHTDLH
+342 YAAEDIDAIN

-402 RFFQLAELGA
+402 RFFQLAETNGDT
-412 SVPAGFVGLI
+412 PAGYVGLI

-438 EWFPRQDLTHLIH
+438 DWFPRQDLTHLIH

-465 ILFGRNRKPVART
+465 ILLGRNRAPVAGT

-488 PSTPTNPA
+488 PSTPENPA
-496 QGLVWRSIVEL
+496 QGMVWRSIVEL
-507 TDRPGETNEYI
+507 TDRPGESNDYI
-518 SVADMER
+518 SVADMDR
-525 ERLGTHPWSLQG
+525 ARLGKHPWSLQG
-537 GSTPDV
+537 GAAPGVLEGIDAASTSKLAKHVTEIGFMAITGEDEAY
-543 LDIVER
+543 LLGSSR
-549 QPRKLGSITAVIG
+549 QPCRQKG
-562 VFGISAADELM
+562 FG
-573 LAARQDFRRA
+573 
-583 GIETSWIR
+583 T
-591 PLAVG
+591 G
-596 DEVRDWIN
+596 DVVRDWGVLAAESIR
-604 SPTLCAFFP
+604 FP
-613 YDQGKLLSI
+613 YREEATTVEFDHDEFKAGLPHYWRLRTSLKNRLMFGKL
-622 ADAPEVLSWAWSTR
+622 PEESGLHWAEYR
-636 TTLGNRAT
+636 FFAT
-644 FSKKTYFEEGRPW
+644 ERYASQFLITFA
-657 WEWHQVSLDR
+657 
-667 LQPPLTIIFSEV
+667 FV

-690 GMVFNRTAPVIKL
+690 GKVFKQSAPVIKL
-703 PVGVGED
+703 PAGASED
-710 DHLGLLGVLNSSTA
+710 DHLGLLGLLNSATA
-724 CFWLRQKC
+724 CFWMKQRFF
-732 HNKGEGGGTRVEAG
+732 NKGDSTDSKGARVTGDPAFDTYEFSGTGVGGLPLAEA
-746 NSALGNEDWKNHFA
+746 
-760 FNSTRVAQFPL
+760 RPL
-771 CEYLPIDQ
+771 EL
-779 ARLIDTLARDLHRH
+779 ARQLDTLARERESHL
-793 RPAAL
+793 PASLAAR
-798 VTQLPLARAELGA
+798 LPLSRAELDA

-817 ALFARIV
+817 VLFARMV
-824 VLQEELDWWSYRAYG
+824 ALQDELDWWSYCAYG

-847 DSEPPGIVPG
+847 ASEPPGIVPG
-857 QRAFEIVLARRVAAG
+857 QRAFEIVLARRIAAG
-872 EVETAWFARH
+872 ETESTWFERH
-882 GSTPLTEVPTHWP
+882 GSTPITEVPADWP
-895 ADYRAL
+895 ADYRTL

-906 ALIESHPWVGLLERP
+906 ALIESHPWIGLLERP
-921 EYKRRWNQPG
+921 EYKRRWNQSG
-931 WDELE
+931 WGELE
-936 QAALRGWLLDRLEA
+936 QAALRGWLLDRLETPA
-950 PRYWPEPALQRVA
+950 CWPEPALQRIG

-976 AVAALY
+976 AVAALL

-987 FDVTALVRAL
+987 FDLAAL
-997 LADESVPA
+997 LRDLLDGESVPA

-1024 TWEQQRREDAIDAA
+1024 TWDQQRREDIIDAA
-1038 VAAEHPRRDDED
+1038 VAAAHPRRDDED
-1050 DAQWQARIKPEQ
+1050 DARWQARIKPAQ
-1062 DRRKLAEVGRLPAPP
+1062 DERKLADVGRLPAPP

-1104 TVPDPRAPGD
+1104 SVPDPQSPGD

-1129 ALAGAWIDGLERSG
+1129 ALAGAWIDGEERSG

-1151 LLVAI
+1151 LLVAL

-1170 DPDTDV
+1170 DPDSDV
-1176 RPGDYFRDWLAQQLN
+1176 RPGDYFQQWLHEQLN
-1191 HHHWTRQTLADWQ
+1191 RHHWTRQTLADWQ
-1204 PAAAPRRGRRS
+1204 PPVAARRGRRPQA
-1215 RSAS
+1215 AS

>member
-1 MINAKQLL
+1 MINARQLL
-9 ADLQAQQKKLENDLR
+9 TDLQAQQKKLENDLR

-31 ELKAR
+31 DLKNR
-36 LEAEYA
+36 LETEYK

-55 TWRDHQV
+55 TWRDNQI

-112 TDHERHYLKSVF
+112 TDHERHYLESVF

-150 YEAARDLLA
+150 FEAARDLLA

-165 PDSGELRHDFS
+165 PDSGALRHDFS

-206 EFVEAFILDRTLE
+206 EFVEEFILDRTLE
-219 PAIRTFG
+219 PAIKTFG

-294 ALRASGIR
+294 ALQASGIR

-309 WTFNVTTGD
+309 WAFNLTTGD
-318 SLLHGPR
+318 SLLHGRR
-325 FGEGELG
+325 FDLLEADDL
-332 FEQTGIAAEY
+332 AERY
-342 RHVYAAEDHTDLH
+342 PHAYNTEDFDEVN

-373 ASDSALNALYRERY
+373 ASDSALNALYRKRY

-402 RFFQLAELGA
+402 RFFQLAKTNGDA
-412 SVPAGFVGLI
+412 PAGYVGLI

-438 EWFPRQDLTHLIH
+438 DWFPRQDLTHLIH

-465 ILFGRNRKPVART
+465 ILLGRNRAPVAGT

-488 PSTPTNPA
+488 PSTPEDPA

-507 TDRPGETNEYI
+507 TDRPGASNDYI
-518 SVADMER
+518 SVSDMDR
-525 ERLGTHPWSLQG
+525 DRLGKHPWSLQG
-537 GSTPDV
+537 GSTPEV
-543 LDIVER
+543 LTVIEAATTA
-549 QPRKLGSITAVIG
+549 KLSKSIDVIG
-562 VFGISAADELM
+562 RTTHTGEDDVFYMPPHMAQRFPSANQFVKLV
-573 LAARQDFRRA
+573 
-583 GIETSWIR
+583 
-591 PLAVG
+591 VG
-596 DEVRDWIN
+596 EDVRDWLIEPKEVALLPYDIETAERLPQLPLDVAIHMWFYRASLRN
-604 SPTLCAFFP
+604 RRDFGQFIEERGLTWFEHSMFFP
-613 YDQGKLLSI
+613 
-622 ADAPEVLSWAWSTR
+622 ER
-636 TTLGNRAT
+636 FRRRLGIT
-644 FSKKTYFEEGRPW
+644 FA
-657 WEWHQVSLDR
+657 
-667 LQPPLTIIFSEV
+667 EV

-690 GMVFNRTAPVIKL
+690 GKVFKQTAPVIKL
-703 PVGVGED
+703 PAGASED
-710 DHLGLLGVLNSSTA
+710 DHLGLLGLLNSSTA
-724 CFWLRQKC
+724 CFWLRQNC
-732 HNKGEGGGTRVEAG
+732 FGKGGDHVGTDGARVVKTAWE
-746 NSALGNEDWKNHFA
+746 ERFA
-760 FNSTRVAQFPL
+760 FNATRIEEFPIL
-771 CEYLPIDQ
+771 EQRPLELTRQ
-779 ARLIDTLARDLHRH
+779 LDTLARERETHL
-793 RPAAL
+793 PAAL
-798 VTQLPLARAELGA
+798 TARLPLSRAELDA

-817 ALFARIV
+817 ALFTRMVA
-824 VLQEELDWWSYRAYG
+824 LQDELDWWSYRAYG
-839 LLDDDLTF
+839 LLDADLTF
-847 DSEPPGIVPG
+847 ASEPPGIVPG
-857 QRAFEIVLARRVAAG
+857 QRAFEIVLARRLKAG
-872 EVETAWFARH
+872 EVETKWFERH
-882 GSTPLTEVPTHWP
+882 GSTPISESPADWP

-906 ALIESHPWVGLLERP
+906 ALIESHPWIGLLERP

-931 WDELE
+931 WRELE
-936 QAALRGWLLDRLEA
+936 QAALRGWLLDRLET
-950 PRYWPEPALQRVA
+950 PRYWSEPALQRIGE
-963 DLAARAERDADFM
+963 LAARAERDADFM
-976 AVAALY
+976 AVAALL

-987 FDVTALVRAL
+987 FNLAAL
-997 LADESVPA
+997 LRDLLDAESVPA
-1005 LKVLRYKP
+1005 LKVLRYK
-1013 AGLRKRADWEH
+1013 ASGLRKRADWEH
-1024 TWEQQRREDAIDAA
+1024 TWDQQRREDIIDAA
-1038 VAAEHPRRDDED
+1038 VAGEFPREKDED
-1050 DAQWQARIKPEQ
+1050 EAQWQARIKPEQ
-1062 DRRKLAEVGRLPAPP
+1062 DKRKLAEVGRLPAPP

-1104 TVPDPRAPGD
+1104 TVPDPQAPGD

-1129 ALAGAWIDGLERSG
+1129 ALAGAWIDGEERSG

-1151 LLVAI
+1151 LLIAV

-1191 HHHWTRQTLADWQ
+1191 RHHWTRQTLAEWRP
-1204 PAAAPRRGRRS
+1204 PATARRGRRP
-1215 RSAS
+1215 RAAS

>member
-1 MINAKQLL
+1 MINARQLL
-9 ADLQAQQKKLENDLR
+9 TDLQAQQKKLENDLR
-24 QQTEALP
+24 QQAEALP

-36 LEAEYA
+36 LEAEYK
-42 AARDAGRTADTYG
+42 AARDAGRTADTFNI
-55 TWRDHQV
+55 WREHQV

-112 TDHERHYLKSVF
+112 TDHERHYLESVF

-165 PDSGELRHDFS
+165 PDTGALRHDFS
-176 DPELDTRFLGDLYQ
+176 DPVLDTRFLGDLYQ

-206 EFVEAFILDRTLE
+206 EFVEEFILDRTLE
-219 PAIRTFG
+219 PAIKTFG

-257 APGMDAR
+257 APGLDAR

-318 SLLHGPR
+318 SLLHGRR
-325 FGEGELG
+325 FDLLG
-332 FEQTGIAAEY
+332 ADDLSQRYPHA
-342 RHVYAAEDHTDLH
+342 YAAEDIDAVN

-373 ASDSALNALYRERY
+373 ASDSALNALYRKRY
-387 ETCHRKFSLGVPFTE
+387 SDSCHRQFSLGVPFTE
-402 RFFQLAELGA
+402 RFFQLGEPQGDA
-412 SVPAGFVGLI
+412 PAGYVGLI

-438 EWFPRQDLTHLIH
+438 DWFPRQDLTHLIH

-465 ILFGRNRKPVART
+465 ILFGRNRAPVAST
-478 VRAVL
+478 VRTVL

-488 PSTPTNPA
+488 PSPPEDPA
-496 QGLVWRSIVEL
+496 RGLVWRSIVQL
-507 TDRPGETNEYI
+507 TDQPGARNEYI

-525 ERLGTHPWSLQG
+525 ERLGKHPWSLQG
-537 GSTPDV
+537 GDAPSVLGQIDAAASALLESEVETPIGRAVRIAEEDAF
-543 LDIVER
+543 IYSSS
-549 QPRKLGSITAVIG
+549 RKKNSSISQ
-562 VFGISAADELM
+562 SA
-573 LAARQDFRRA
+573 FRDY
-583 GIETSWIR
+583 
-591 PLAVG
+591 LVG
-596 DEVRDWIN
+596 DAVRDWHVGALE
-604 SPTLCAFFP
+604 SVWYP
-613 YDQGKLLSI
+613 YHRADADEVALKELWPWRTRLARRKTFQGEMEDAGLSWFDYMQHTASAYRTEKSI
-622 ADAPEVLSWAWSTR
+622 AFA
-636 TTLGNRAT
+636 
-644 FSKKTYFEEGRPW
+644 
-657 WEWHQVSLDR
+657 
-667 LQPPLTIIFSEV
+667 EV

-690 GMVFNRTAPVIKL
+690 GKVFKQTAPVIKL
-703 PVGVGED
+703 PAEASEA
-710 DHLGLLGVLNSSTA
+710 DHLGLLGLLNSSTA
-724 CFWLRQKC
+724 CFWLRQNC
-732 HNKGEGGGTRVEAG
+732 FGKGGDHVGTDGARVVKTAWE
-746 NSALGNEDWKNHFA
+746 ERFA
-760 FNSTRVAQFPL
+760 FNATRIEEFPL
-771 CEYLPIDQ
+771 IRQRPLELTRQLDMLARERGSHLPASLA
-779 ARLIDTLARDLHRH
+779 ARL
-793 RPAAL
+793 
-798 VTQLPLARAELGA
+798 PLSRAELDA

-817 ALFARIV
+817 ALFARMV
-824 VLQEELDWWSYRAYG
+824 ALQDELDWWSYRPYG
-839 LLDDDLTF
+839 LLGDDLTF
-847 DSEPPGIVPG
+847 ASEPPGIALG
-857 QRAFEIVLARRVAAG
+857 ERAFEIVLARRIAAG
-872 EVETAWFARH
+872 EVETKWFERH
-882 GSTPLTEVPTHWP
+882 GSIPVTEVPAHWP

-906 ALIESHPWVGLLERP
+906 ALIESHPWIGLLERP

-931 WDELE
+931 WHELE
-936 QAALRGWLLDRLEA
+936 QAALRGWLLDRLET
-950 PRYWPEPALQRVA
+950 PRYWPEPALQRIG

-987 FDVTALVRAL
+987 FDLAAL
-997 LADESVPA
+997 LRDLLDGESVPA
-1005 LKVLRYKP
+1005 LKALRYKP

-1024 TWEQQRREDAIDAA
+1024 TWAQQRREDAIDAA
-1038 VAAEHPRRDDED
+1038 VAAEHPRLDGEDE
-1050 DAQWQARIKPEQ
+1050 AQWQARIKPEQ
-1062 DRRKLAEVGRLPAPP
+1062 DQRRLAEVGRLPAPP

-1083 FLKPAY
+1083 FLKPVY

-1104 TVPDPRAPGD
+1104 TVPDPQAPGD

-1129 ALAGAWIDGLERSG
+1129 ALAGAFIDGIERSG
-1143 ADPAQLLP
+1143 AAPAQLLP
-1151 LLVAI
+1151 LLIAL
-1156 DEELPWVLQWHNAI
+1156 DEALPWVLQWHNAI

-1176 RPGDYFRDWLAQQLN
+1176 RPGDYFRQWLHEQLN
-1191 HHHWTRQTLADWQ
+1191 RHHWTRQTLAEWQ
-1204 PAAAPRRGRRS
+1204 PPATARRGRRP
-1215 RSAS
+1215 RAAS